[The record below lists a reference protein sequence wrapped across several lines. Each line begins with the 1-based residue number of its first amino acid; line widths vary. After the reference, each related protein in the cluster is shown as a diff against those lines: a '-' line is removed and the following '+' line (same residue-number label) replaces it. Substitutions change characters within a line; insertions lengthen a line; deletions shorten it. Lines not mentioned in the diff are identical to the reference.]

1 MQTNDL
7 HLGQFKGDKMKEQFQ
22 ESTITPKG
30 MVKITKTNALGEVTQ
45 EFEVPNLVVTSGKI
59 YIAGKMIATDSNV
72 PVAMSHMGI
81 GTGTSAPAGDDQAL
95 GTQTGRVLLSG
106 SLQEQNSITY
116 TATFGTGIGTGA
128 ITEAGIFNASTNGTM
143 LCRTVFP
150 VVNKQAGD
158 TIAVTW
164 KVTVS

>member
-1 MQTNDL
+1 
-7 HLGQFKGDKMKEQFQ
+7 MKEFFQ
-22 ESTITPKG
+22 ESGIKATGLVT
-30 MVKITKTNALGEVTQ
+30 VTKTNELGEITQ
-45 EFEVPNLVVTSGKI
+45 QFQVPNLVVTTGKI

-81 GTGTSAPAGDDQAL
+81 GTGTASPVAEDTTL

-106 SLQEQNSITY
+106 NLQENNSITY
-116 TATFGTGIGTGA
+116 TATFPAGTGTGA
-128 ITEAGIFNASTNGTM
+128 ITEAGIFNASTGGTM

-150 VVNKQAGD
+150 VVTKQAGD